1 MTWQT
6 YYYGTKLA
14 FVSNVNN
21 YLGSQ
26 DEIQGQHSNTG
37 PSNRGD
43 NPPAPPHQR
52 TRQDVPTSTVP
63 RTTPFVPSRR
73 AFLQEAVPRGML
85 PSEGPAAADGAAF
98 VGRGGAAGQ
107 DWQADVDLC
116 GVLTTGSAPYGCG
129 PGVAAAA
136 ATSVP
141 CFRRPVAGFNAGGMA
156 YGSPLPPPPPRR
168 RPQSSPLFVGATF
181 RDNTGNARAA
191 GGVPSE
197 AAGSSAAHARGAGVH
212 NSGASGN
219 GAAHV
224 SAAGASTGGM
234 AGSSAAH
241 ARGARGATGEPAG
254 TSAVHARG
262 AGDATGGAAGSSAA
276 HARSAGGFT
285 GGVAGSSAPHGRGA
299 RGATGEPAGTSAVHA
314 RGAGGATGGAAGSS
328 AAHAGAAG
336 GSTGASG
343 ARAACARGEAGGSL
357 SDDEMLDRAL
367 SFVPR
372 PPRFGAP
379 RTTTGARVSRVA
391 RRPRAGTPRGT
402 PSPSPT
408 RRRRQ
413 SPSTSRG
420 AGAIDGAEAAT
431 DGTTPADLL
440 STSSLGFASVR
451 REITAL
457 KRELAMTN
465 TQQRSTLNKMDSMAV
480 MVENFVALVSSNR
493 DIMLE
498 MRDKMAA
505 APTLPPSQGSAGTPP
520 APDVEPSREAEDA
533 TWIVELRPVLVQWLQ
548 NNFANARC
556 ASEVWPTSATIN
568 EYLQNKITDIMG
580 VTPNRAASMLQGKG
594 RLPVR
599 VKKNA
604 RTESPNEAVRTVA
617 AKRKTPAYRFLHR
630 GVSHFFQRI
639 GIMAV
644 GTFSSRMHN
653 EEGLGT
659 LRRVRGTRTKFEVV
673 FSATEAND
681 MLANDT
687 FIVDAGC
694 RAALMQAA
702 HAVFDRMRMRNFSEP
717 GPSRA
722 GPRNVVCRLAHIA
735 LVSLKVRQ
743 HLQMRAAPVDEDGN
757 AVLPA
762 GLNVGHR
769 DEWSKEMSTLS
780 GLLAVQGDRAVNGL
794 RLTDGEWPGRA
805 MADLAPPPPV
815 LGYSVSDDGR
825 DREDGDADA
834 GDNRDDGDD
843 SDDEDDDATGADG
856 AGGDDG
862 APDAWVAGTN
872 EELPPGDGEEP
883 PEGDE
888 GEEELDARG
897 HEDDDEQSEAY
908 RAARAE
914 ERREFERAHA
924 ERRRRALARTAEMVS
939 LRAAQQA
946 AQRAIE
952 NDGVGGEDG
961 GE

>member
-1 MTWQT
+1 MMWQN

-21 YLGSQ
+21 YLGNP
-26 DEIQGQHSNTG
+26 DEIQGQHGNTG
-37 PSNRGD
+37 PVIRGD
-43 NPPAPPHQR
+43 NPPAPTHQR
-52 TRQDVPTSTVP
+52 TRHDVPATNVP
-63 RTTPFVPSRR
+63 RATPFLPSRR
-73 AFLQEAVPRGML
+73 ALLQEERPRGML
-85 PSEGPAAADGAAF
+85 PSVGPAAAAGAAS
-98 VGRGGAAGQ
+98 VGHNGAAGQ
-107 DWQADVDLC
+107 EWRADVGLC
-116 GVLTTGSAPYGCG
+116 GVLTSGSAPYGGG

-141 CFRRPVAGFNAGGMA
+141 FFRRPVAEFNAGGIA

-168 RPQSSPLFVGATF
+168 RPLSSPPVVGATTH
-181 RDNTGNARAA
+181 DHMGNARPA
-191 GGVPSE
+191 GGALGE
-197 AAGSSAAHARGAGVH
+197 AAGSSAAKALEAGFH

-219 GAAHV
+219 G
-224 SAAGASTGGM
+224 SARTRAVDASTGGV
-234 AGSSAAH
+234 AGTSAAHALATGGVTGEPVGTSAAH
-241 ARGARGATGEPAG
+241 ARNASGATGRAAVGSAAHVCRPGGASGDPAG
-254 TSAVHARG
+254 TSA
-262 AGDATGGAAGSSAA
+262 A
-276 HARSAGGFT
+276 HAR
-285 GGVAGSSAPHGRGA
+285 V
-299 RGATGEPAGTSAVHA
+299 
-314 RGAGGATGGAAGSS
+314 AGGATGGAAGST
-328 AAHAGAAG
+328 AAHARAAG
-336 GSTGASG
+336 GSTGAAG
-343 ARAACARGEAGGSL
+343 ARAASASGDAGGSL

-367 SFVPR
+367 SLVPR
-372 PPRFGAP
+372 PPRLHAA
-379 RTTTGARVSRVA
+379 RTPTDARVSRVP
-391 RRPRAGTPRGT
+391 RRPRAGTPQGT

-420 AGAIDGAEAAT
+420 AGAIDSAQAAT

-440 STSSLGFASVR
+440 STSSLGFASIR

-465 TQQRSTLNKMDSMAV
+465 TQQRSAMNKMDSMAV
-480 MVENFVALVSSNR
+480 MVENVVALVSNNR
-493 DIMLE
+493 DILLE
-498 MRDKMAA
+498 MRDKVAA
-505 APTLPPSQGSAGTPP
+505 APSLPPSQGSAGTPP
-520 APDVEPSREAEDA
+520 APDLEPNGDA
-533 TWIVELRPVLVQWLQ
+533 QDAAWIVELRPVLVQWLQ

-580 VTPNRAASMLQGKG
+580 VNPIRAASMLQGKW

-604 RTESPNEAVRTVA
+604 RTESPNETVRTVA
-617 AKRKTPAYRFLHR
+617 AKRKTPTYRFLHR

-644 GTFSSRMHN
+644 GTFSSRMHS
-653 EEGLGT
+653 EEDLGT

-673 FSATEAND
+673 FSATEARD

-694 RAALMQAA
+694 RAALMQAP
-702 HAVFDRMRMRNFSEP
+702 HTVFDRMRMRNFSEP
-717 GPSRA
+717 GLSRA

-762 GLNVGHR
+762 DLNVGHR
-769 DEWSKEMSTLS
+769 DEWTKEMGTLS
-780 GLLAVQGDRAVNGL
+780 VLLAVQGDQAVNGL

-825 DREDGDADA
+825 DREDGDVDA
-834 GDNRDDGDD
+834 GENREDGDE
-843 SDDEDDDATGADG
+843 SNDEDGDADG

-862 APDAWVAGTN
+862 APDAWMAGIN
-872 EELPPGDGEEP
+872 EELHPGDGEEP
-883 PEGDE
+883 PEGVE
-888 GEEELDARG
+888 GEEEPDARG
-897 HEDDDEQSEAY
+897 HADDDEHSEAY

-924 ERRRRALARTAEMVS
+924 ERRRRAFARTAEMVR
-939 LRAAQQA
+939 LRAAQHA

-952 NDGVGGEDG
+952 NDGAGGEG
-961 GE
+961 GGV